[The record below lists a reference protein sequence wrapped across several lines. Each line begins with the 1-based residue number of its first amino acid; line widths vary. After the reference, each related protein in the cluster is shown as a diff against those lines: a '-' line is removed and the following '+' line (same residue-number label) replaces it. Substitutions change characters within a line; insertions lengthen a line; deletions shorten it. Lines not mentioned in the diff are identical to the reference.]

1 MGEKEQAILHCQRRY
16 VLASE
21 TFASPIWLTLSTVLP
36 NANFGKPLDVKN
48 QGHPSTT
55 LWVKQVIE
63 GDFDSLKTVPPQYFV
78 DVQDTA
84 MLHYVALA
92 NPNVQNERLFA
103 FAAPFN
109 INDIL
114 GALRELY
121 PGRKFAE
128 DLPGLDKDLSV
139 IEPAR
144 RAEQLLEEVKGSGW
158 TSLKDS
164 VQHNSKDLI

>member
-1 MGEKEQAILHCQRRY
+1 M
-16 VLASE
+16 
-21 TFASPIWLTLSTVLP
+21 PIIVATIFTWLTFSAVLP
-36 NANFGKPLDVKN
+36 NGNFGKPLDVKN
-48 QGHPSTT
+48 QGYPSTT
-55 LWVKQVIE
+55 LWVKQA
-63 GDFDSLKTVPPQYFV
+63 FDGRLDDLKGIPPQYFV

-92 NPNVQNERLFA
+92 NPKVQNERLFA

-109 INDIL
+109 FNDIL
-114 GALRELY
+114 ATLRELY
-121 PGRKFAE
+121 PDRKFAQ
-128 DLPGLDKDLSV
+128 DLLGLETDLSV

-164 VQHNSKDLI
+164 VQLNSKDLV